1 MTRKEN
7 RYRFIYIISD
17 IISSILVSV
26 FIADILNI
34 SEHLVE
40 ISIYSI
46 ITNISIAFI
55 SGYYNSVLAKSRL
68 NELATTIISN
78 PISLFLIY
86 KFSIH
91 PYGYWHISLT
101 LLCYAISFLI
111 NYIFRVFVTYS
122 IKLSIKNN
130 SFQQK
135 TIVIGEGI
143 LAEELFLWLKNTL
156 KRDANLL
163 SKNFAS
169 ADDFIQKIKEFDKI
183 YDIDEIVLAPQSNN
197 ILGLD
202 KMIKEL
208 LSTDLYPKKKIYFSA
223 RSLRSMSFRSRIT
236 SLFGEDLISI
246 DRLNMGDFSQNLKFI
261 FDKIVSLSLLIFLS
275 PIFLLIA
282 ILIKLDSKGDIIY
295 KQERVGLHSRKF
307 TIYKFRTMIENA
319 EPNGPVLSKDGD
331 NRISKIGTYLRKYRL
346 DELPQFYNVLIGDMS
361 IIGPRPEREFFEK
374 QIIEIAPEYRL
385 IHNIKPGITSW
396 GIVQYGYASSVD
408 EMLERFDY
416 DWIYYE
422 NMSLFLDFSVLIYT
436 IRTIIKGLGK

>member
-26 FIADILNI
+26 FIANILNI

-163 SKNFAS
+163 SENFAS

-208 LSTDLYPKKKIYFSA
+208 LFTDLYPNKKIYFSA

-246 DRLNMGDFSQNLKFI
+246 DRLNMGDFSQNIKFI

-295 KQERVGLHSRKF
+295 KQEL
-307 TIYKFRTMIENA
+307 
-319 EPNGPVLSKDGD
+319 L
-331 NRISKIGTYLRKYRL
+331 KI
-346 DELPQFYNVLIGDMS
+346 NWAV
-361 IIGPRPEREFFEK
+361 
-374 QIIEIAPEYRL
+374 
-385 IHNIKPGITSW
+385 
-396 GIVQYGYASSVD
+396 
-408 EMLERFDY
+408 
-416 DWIYYE
+416 
-422 NMSLFLDFSVLIYT
+422 
-436 IRTIIKGLGK
+436 